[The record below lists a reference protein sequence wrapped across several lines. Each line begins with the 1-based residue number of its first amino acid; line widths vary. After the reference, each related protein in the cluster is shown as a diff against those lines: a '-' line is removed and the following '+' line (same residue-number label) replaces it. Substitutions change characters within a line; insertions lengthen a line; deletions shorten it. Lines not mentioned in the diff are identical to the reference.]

1 MNEPSMNKPGRNKIG
16 MNRYV
21 HRSVVAGAAAAALV
35 AIAACGPP
43 PSQTP
48 PPLPA
53 AMTASWGMNERSG
66 RVMTDSAKP
75 PANNGVI
82 GPGVRL
88 NGSAYEFPG
97 WAEQRRRGGQLRGS
111 DLADRQPGLRG

>member
-82 GPGVRL
+82 GPGVKL

-97 WAEQRRRGGQLRGS
+97 WANNVDTAGNFVGQIS
-111 DLADRQPGLRG
+111 ADRQLGLRG